1 MRYILDTNICVHMLK
16 TKSFNI
22 LKHAKKNSDTQIS
35 ISSITECELWFG
47 VWNSKN
53 IISNQEN
60 LKYFL
65 QSFSKVSFD
74 SSFAFTYGF
83 LRAEQKKSG
92 RNIGHNDLLIAA
104 QALDMDAIL
113 ITNNEKEFKQIKDL
127 RIENWL
133 RAIP

>member
-1 MRYILDTNICVHMLK
+1 MNYLLDTNICVHMLK
-16 TKSFNI
+16 TKSFNV
-22 LKHAKKNSDTQIS
+22 LKHARKSNSTQIN

-47 VWNSKN
+47 VWNSTN
-53 IISNQEN
+53 ILENQER
-60 LKYFL
+60 LKTFL

-74 SSFAFTYGF
+74 SSFAFTYGY

-113 ITNNEKEFKQIKDL
+113 VTNNEKEFKQIKDL